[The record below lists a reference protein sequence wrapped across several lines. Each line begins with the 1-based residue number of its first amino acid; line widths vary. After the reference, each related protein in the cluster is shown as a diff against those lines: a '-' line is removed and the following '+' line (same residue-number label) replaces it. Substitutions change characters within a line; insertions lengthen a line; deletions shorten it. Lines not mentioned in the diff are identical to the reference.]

1 MIIYKP
7 TNQQF
12 ETRLEAKI
20 ALGTSNFNRLMRT
33 KPDDFLLIENSL
45 ATHEPLSY
53 TSRTI

>member
-12 ETRLEAKI
+12 ETRLDAKI

-45 ATHEPLSY
+45 ATHEAIPS
-53 TSRTI
+53 TSSSV

>member
-20 ALGTSNFNRLMRT
+20 ALGTRNFNRLMRT
-33 KPDDFLLIENSL
+33 NPDDFLLIENSL
-45 ATHEPLSY
+45 ATHEAISS
-53 TSRTI
+53 TSSGV

>member
-45 ATHEPLSY
+45 ATHETLSY